1 MPQTLDQKLDV
12 LGSFAAADGIRSV
25 WGAKLLVDQDGDM
38 HLQEA
43 GFSTFW
49 SRRAADSLTN
59 ANVFG
64 KVWNVFSEA
73 CTAVQTARIQNA
85 GDAGNELAW
94 RTLYAYKGYSTLV
107 RRGYGSN
114 AVLRDQVTQL
124 GRLVGR
130 ACVPIACNGSSFDQS
145 AHIPAGSQGMCYGFT
160 VDWLRRCYK
169 QKYGYG
175 FGHIYTRQGEVSVLA
190 AKGKLA
196 AVAGIQENQSLIQND
211 GSRRRNLTGMHVSM
225 LRDVPI
231 VSNRLS
237 TNAGQRL
244 EAAYADRFAGM
255 TLHQE
260 RSFLVPQQDTRCCG
274 VGPVGHDREPQTVQA
289 IIQAMRQDMVSP
301 GNSACGWLIS
311 LNFAD
316 FFTGAPENG
325 HAIGMFF
332 EGQRTG
338 RFICFDP
345 NHGTVETPVGFPDL
359 AWLWLRLSI
368 LRWSLRYS
376 VPSVTLNRV
385 STRP

>member
-25 WGAKLLVDQDGDM
+25 WGAKLLVSQDGDM

-49 SRRAADSLTN
+49 SRRANDSLTN

-73 CTAVQTARIQNA
+73 CTDVQMARLRNA

-114 AVLRDQVTQL
+114 AVLRDQVTKI
-124 GRLVGR
+124 GRMVGR
-130 ACVPIACNGSSFDQS
+130 ACVPIACHSFFDQS
-145 AHIPAGSQGMCYGFT
+145 AHIPAGSRGMCYGLT

-175 FGHIYTRQGEVSVLA
+175 FGHVLTQQGEMSELA

-196 AVAGIQENQSLIQND
+196 AVAGIQENQSLIQNY
-211 GSRRRNLTGMHVSM
+211 GTRRGNLTRMHASM
-225 LRDVPI
+225 LQDVPI

-237 TNAGQRL
+237 TDEGKSR
-244 EAAYADRFAGM
+244 EAAYARRFTGM

-274 VGPVGHDREPQTVQA
+274 VGPVGHDREPQTVRD
-289 IIQAMRQDMVSP
+289 IIQAMRQDIVSQ
-301 GNSACGWLIS
+301 GNTACGWLIG

-338 RFICFDP
+338 RFHCFDP
-345 NHGTVETPVGFPDL
+345 NHGTVSGLQDL
-359 AWLWLRLSI
+359 AVTWLRFSI
-368 LRWSLRYS
+368 LRWSLLSS
-376 VPSVTLNRV
+376 VPTVTFNRV

>member
-12 LGSFAAADGIRSV
+12 LGSFAAADRIRSV
-25 WGAKLLVDQDGDM
+25 WGAKLLVDQAGDM

-59 ANVFG
+59 VYG
-64 KVWNVFSEA
+64 TVGDVFSEA
-73 CTAVQTARIQNA
+73 CTAVQMARFQNA

-107 RRGYGSN
+107 RKGYGSN
-114 AVLRDQVTQL
+114 AVLRGQVTQL
-124 GRLVGR
+124 GRMVGR

-145 AHIPAGSQGMCYGFT
+145 RHIPAGSQGMCYGFT

-175 FGHIYTRQGEVSVLA
+175 FGHIDTRQGEVSVLA

-196 AVAGIQENQSLIQND
+196 AVAGIQENQSLIRND
-211 GSRRRNLTGMHVSM
+211 GSRRGNLTGMHVSM

-237 TNAGQRL
+237 TPAGARL

-260 RSFLVPQQDTRCCG
+260 RPFLVPQQDRRCCG
-274 VGPVGHDREPQTVQA
+274 VGPVGHDQEPQTVQA
-289 IIQAMRQDMVSP
+289 IIQAMTQDMVST
-301 GNSACGWLIS
+301 GNNPCGWLIT
-311 LNFAD
+311 LCFAD
-316 FFTGAPENG
+316 FFTGAPESG

-338 RFICFDP
+338 RFICFDS
-345 NHGTVETPVGFPDL
+345 NHGTVETPVEFIAL
-359 AWLWLRLSI
+359 RWLRFSI
-368 LRWSLRYS
+368 LRWSLCYS

-385 STRP
+385 STR